1 MNIKFKLS
9 KKVTLWRLIGPAVVI
24 AAVYWAGPVKV
35 WAVLSKADLR
45 FVAAAVAMAIP
56 LALVKGIRWKVLL
69 GSYNIGLGFRDS
81 TGMYAVGMVLSAVTP
96 GRIGDFVKIV
106 MLIKK
111 GCTVGRAIAA
121 NIFDRLFDV
130 GFVLLTGYCGM
141 WYFSE
146 NFASQLNVINII
158 FAASLVLVVVFIL
171 KGQLVKKMAIKLVP
185 AQFRSV
191 ARQSW
196 NEMVSGFLN
205 NRISRFLLIIFWTVV
220 FWLLQ
225 FYAIY
230 LCSVALGVG
239 VSFIYLSACAAVA
252 AVLSL
257 LPITVAGLGTR
268 DAVFILLLGQM
279 GIARQQSLALSAMV
293 LAVFLVNCAV
303 FYIIS
308 VVCKSD

>member
-1 MNIKFKLS
+1 MNFERLT
-9 KKVTLWRLIGPAVVI
+9 KVSLWRLIGPAVVI
-24 AAVYWAGPVKV
+24 AAVFWVGPGKV
-35 WAVLSKADLR
+35 WAALSKADFR
-45 FVAAAVAMAIP
+45 FVAAACFMAVP
-56 LALVKGIRWKVLL
+56 LSLIKGIRWKILL
-69 GSYNIGLGFRDS
+69 GSYDICLSFRDS

-106 MLIKK
+106 LLTKK
-111 GCTVGRAIAA
+111 GCSIGKAIAA
-121 NIFDRLFDV
+121 NIFDRLFDI
-130 GFVLLTGYCGM
+130 GFVLLAGYCGM

-146 NFASQLNVINII
+146 NFASQLNVINIV
-158 FAASLVLVVVFIL
+158 FGASLVLLVVFML
-171 KGQLVKKMAIKLVP
+171 KGHLIKKMAIKLVP
-185 AQFRSV
+185 ARYRPV

-196 NEMVSGFLN
+196 NEIVGGFLN
-205 NRISRFLLIIFWTVV
+205 NRVGRFLGIILWTAV

-230 LCSVALGVG
+230 LCSMSLSVG
-239 VSFIYLSACAAVA
+239 ISFIYLSACAAVA

-279 GIARQQSLALSAMV
+279 GIARQQSLALSV
-293 LAVFLVNCAV
+293 LVLVVFLVNCAV

-308 VVCKSD
+308 VIFRSE